1 MKKIKKRSKFQKCP
15 QSFPSVQTCLGTIL
29 LEKFFCSV
37 FNGLIGIFRK
47 NQKNSKLQKCPRSY
61 RKMCKLLLNMFCGNF
76 LEKKNAPCSME
87 GRAFEKILKKSK
99 IFENS
104 KKAQNIPKS
113 VQTCF
118 EHVLGQF
125 LPTNFCPVFHGG
137 PGFRK
142 NFKKIKNFWKFQKSP
157 KHSQKCA
164 NMFWTCFGAISS
176 HKLLPSVPWRAGF
189 SRIFKKMEKIQSF
202 KSVHTCFELALGDVF
217 ENFLPSV
224 PCSAFQI
231 FWT

>member
-15 QSFPSVQTCLGTIL
+15 KSFLSVQTCIGTIL
-29 LEKFFCSV
+29 LENFFCSV

-87 GRAFEKILKKSK
+87 GRAFEKIK
-99 IFENS
+99 
-104 KKAQNIPKS
+104 
-113 VQTCF
+113 
-118 EHVLGQF
+118 
-125 LPTNFCPVFHGG
+125 
-137 PGFRK
+137 
-142 NFKKIKNFWKFQKSP
+142 KKIKNFWKFQKSP
-157 KHSQKCA
+157 KQSQKCA
-164 NMFWTCFGAISS
+164 NMFWTCFGAIFS

-189 SRIFKKMEKIQSF
+189 SRIFKKWKKF
-202 KSVHTCFELALGDVF
+202 KVSKVSTRVLNMRCGDF
-217 ENFLPSV
+217 SEFFLPSV
-224 PCSAFQI
+224 RCSAFQI

>member
-15 QSFPSVQTCLGTIL
+15 KSFLSVQTCIGTIL
-29 LEKFFCSV
+29 LENFFCSV

-87 GRAFEKILKKSK
+87 GRAFEKIKKKSK

-104 KKAQNIPKS
+104 KKAQNSPKS

-125 LPTNFCPVFHGG
+125 FPTNFCPVFHGG
-137 PGFRK
+137 LGFREFSK
-142 NFKKIKNFWKFQKSP
+142 KWKKFKVSKVSTRVL
-157 KHSQKCA
+157 
-164 NMFWTCFGAISS
+164 NMRCGD
-176 HKLLPSVPWRAGF
+176 F
-189 SRIFKKMEKIQSF
+189 SEF
-202 KSVHTCFELALGDVF
+202 
-217 ENFLPSV
+217 FLPSV
-224 PCSAFQI
+224 RCSAFQI